1 MKKEILILG
10 AGPAG
15 MAAAFELYR
24 KGKQFT
30 LVEKSGEVG
39 GLSKTYQFGNF
50 RTDNGPHRF
59 FSKNNYL
66 YEFIGDLL
74 GEKWIKV
81 TRFTRF
87 FIQGSFFNYPI
98 EIKNVLQK
106 IGLLK
111 SIRAIFDFG
120 IAKIKF
126 FGKKPKNFEE
136 YAVSTFGKTIA
147 DLNVL
152 NYTEKIWGIPCSE
165 LSVDWA
171 DQRIKDLSI
180 WSIIKSL
187 FIVGKNK
194 PKTLVDEFYY
204 PDFGTGLIYEAI
216 KTRIEQKNEIILN
229 TEPVKILHKNNLIKQ
244 IEFSNSSIVEAEK
257 IVSSIPITT
266 FINLLEPKPSPDV
279 LTAISKLKYRAQ
291 VYLFITLNQPNITKD
306 QWIYFPDKEIPF
318 GRISEM
324 KNFSEKMSPKDKTSL
339 FVEFFCW
346 EGDNIWNMNKED
358 LLNITMNW
366 FEKFNFLKKESLLDS
381 FLIKQKCV
389 YPVYDLTYKENLNVV
404 KNYLNKFSNLIY
416 IGRPGRFKYTN
427 QDHSLEMGIL
437 AARSILEN
445 KKFDI
450 ENVGEE
456 KEYFEKGN
464 VK

>member
-1 MKKEILILG
+1 M
-10 AGPAG
+10 
-15 MAAAFELYR
+15 
-24 KGKQFT
+24 
-30 LVEKSGEVG
+30 
-39 GLSKTYQFGNF
+39 
-50 RTDNGPHRF
+50 
-59 FSKNNYL
+59 
-66 YEFIGDLL
+66 
-74 GEKWIKV
+74 
-81 TRFTRF
+81 
-87 FIQGSFFNYPI
+87 
-98 EIKNVLQK
+98 
-106 IGLLK
+106 
-111 SIRAIFDFG
+111 
-120 IAKIKF
+120 
-126 FGKKPKNFEE
+126 
-136 YAVSTFGKTIA
+136 
-147 DLNVL
+147 
-152 NYTEKIWGIPCSE
+152 
-165 LSVDWA
+165 
-171 DQRIKDLSI
+171 
-180 WSIIKSL
+180 
-187 FIVGKNK
+187 
-194 PKTLVDEFYY
+194 
-204 PDFGTGLIYEAI
+204 
-216 KTRIEQKNEIILN
+216 
-229 TEPVKILHKNNLIKQ
+229 
-244 IEFSNSSIVEAEK
+244 
-257 IVSSIPITT
+257 SSIPITT